1 MTSQSSAPDDWRET
15 VHSGRIN
22 YETDVVKHYVRL
34 NGWLP
39 SCRRRK
45 TKVKRRPFRYFTFC
59 AASAVDVFMLERD
72 GILKRTQEG
81 LLEAT
86 YFCEQDAEQFE
97 EIVNLIGTRGQGLL
111 GKFEEI
117 VLFKETSETN
127 GRTYLDPGPDK
138 ITDILRRQ
146 LQIKDKHQQLVA
158 AFPFDVINL
167 DATGTLFPPRQG
179 PVSDLIDSIFT
190 ILKWQTETL
199 LPSGNVVNEFTLLL
213 TVQVDE
219 SAGNVSAIDQLCE
232 LVQHNLDQRP
242 EFLSRWI
249 EEFAEVPPGSLA
261 QQDFVRFFTIA
272 LPKLLIEHGLS
283 LAWDVTSDGR
293 LLYQRARGQ
302 NTYTMMCEVLTFTRL
317 SSSPKT
323 ELFNLQQGLP
333 SQFTFQRANSRVLD
347 GAWKTITRVDDEIV
361 TGDTRVKVM
370 AHLEK
375 VLAFRQQVIDR
386 LRSPQR

>member
-1 MTSQSSAPDDWRET
+1 MTSQSSVPDDWRET
-15 VHSGRIN
+15 VRSGRIN
-22 YETDVVKHYVRL
+22 YETDVIKHYVRL

-146 LQIKDKHQQLVA
+146 LQLKDKHQQLVA

-179 PVSDLIDSIFT
+179 PVSDLINSIFT
-190 ILKWQTETL
+190 ILKWQAEKL

-219 SAGNVSAIDQLCE
+219 SAGNVGAIDQLCE

-249 EEFAEVPPGSLA
+249 EEFAEVTPGNLA

-293 LLYQRARGQ
+293 LLYQRTRGQ
-302 NTYTMMCEVLTFTRL
+302 NTYTMMCEVLTFMRL
-317 SSSPKT
+317 SSPPKRHGSET
-323 ELFNLQQGLP
+323 
-333 SQFTFQRANSRVLD
+333 
-347 GAWKTITRVDDEIV
+347 W
-361 TGDTRVKVM
+361 
-370 AHLEK
+370 
-375 VLAFRQQVIDR
+375 
-386 LRSPQR
+386 